1 MDRRKILFIYNIKY
15 QGRLSDEGGYLKKKT
30 VDYLQSLVI
39 YDFQAEKVSL
49 PCIHISPSYKK
60 KGNKKSMREKEA
72 LFGCS
77 KWIYDLNFQRASGCG
92 LHTPPFHTAQIY
104 MVVMGDEITQDTFPR
119 KVKGKNKGKPE
130 REKAKEKDSAPHV
143 MMGERSPTPI
153 PESNA

>member
-1 MDRRKILFIYNIKY
+1 M
-15 QGRLSDEGGYLKKKT
+15 
-30 VDYLQSLVI
+30 VI

-60 KGNKKSMREKEA
+60 KGNKKSRREKEA

-119 KVKGKNKGKPE
+119 KVKGRNKGKPE